1 MPDTTIATLTF
12 DLTLSPNETPFL
24 RGAINKAAGRGRD
37 VLWHNHTTDG
47 LRYAYPL
54 VQYKAI
60 DGRATLVGI
69 GPAADDLDW
78 LAAQRQLSLR
88 IGTRQVCAS
97 VADYR
102 KEAYTF
108 ALDDAPKHYSL
119 RRYLPLTGEN
129 FDEYNRLLAL
139 TDRLTLLER
148 MLTGNILSFL
158 KGINVTATEQIFVA
172 ITEMEK
178 PYKVTYKDI
187 SFLAFDLDFVTNAAL
202 PSLIGLG
209 KSSSVGFGTL
219 FCTNGLTTNPLD

>member
-1 MPDTTIATLTF
+1 MPGTTIATLTF
-12 DLTLSPNETPFL
+12 DFPLAPHETPLL

-54 VQYKAI
+54 IQYKAI

-69 GPAADDLDW
+69 GPAAGGLEW

-88 IGTRQVCAS
+88 IGTRQVCAG
-97 VADYR
+97 VASYHKEDYS
-102 KEAYTF
+102 F
-108 ALDDAPKHYSL
+108 SMDDAPKHYSI

-129 FDEYNRLLAL
+129 FDEYNRLIAL
-139 TDRLTLLER
+139 TDKLTLLER

-158 KGINVTATEQIFVA
+158 KGIGVTATEQIFVA
-172 ITEMEK
+172 VTEMEK
-178 PYKVTYKDI
+178 PYKVTYKGI
-187 SFLAFDLDFVTNAAL
+187 GFLAFDLDFVTNAAL

-219 FCTNGLTTNPLD
+219 SSSH